1 MVVDALN
8 DGSKHIGNEEDSK
21 DNVSA
26 SRART
31 AVLSLYRAGMHI
43 TTEQAVRDSFVAW
56 GLDPPT
62 ETELDRSGHVGKDG
76 GGMRV

>member
-8 DGSKHIGNEEDSK
+8 DASKHIGNEEDSK

-43 TTEQAVRDSFVAW
+43 TTQAVRDSLGIGSAYR
-56 GLDPPT
+56 D
-62 ETELDRSGHVGKDG
+62 
-76 GGMRV
+76 